1 MNETEQERAQRS
13 IALRTVPVILKHGDR
28 RLQVNSFLN
37 EVKVVIRRKLMRMW
51 WRNWGWMVRKKT

>member
-1 MNETEQERAQRS
+1 MYETEQERVQRS